1 MTVYLNGRLLAAAT
15 ARIDPTDRGFTL
27 GDGLFESIAV
37 RGGQV
42 RRLTQH
48 LDRLKNGAEILDLV
62 LPAGANELANALERV
77 RAANGVEDGVLRLT
91 LSRGAALRGL
101 LPAAGTEPTLLI
113 TADAGV
119 TDLSPITAITATV
132 TRRNEHSPLAH
143 IKTINYLDNIL
154 ARREA
159 AEKGADEAILLNTA
173 GRLAETTVANLFMV
187 IGGQTLTPPVAEGA
201 LPGVMRADI
210 IAAGEAAER
219 PLVADDILRASEA
232 FATNSAGIRGVVSVD
247 GRDVGGGV
255 PGPIFERL
263 RAMV

>member
-1 MTVYLNGRLLAAAT
+1 MTVYLNGRLIAAIA

-42 RRLTQH
+42 RRLAQH
-48 LDRLKNGAEILDLV
+48 LDRLQSGIKILGLT
-62 LPAGANELANALERV
+62 LPAAAEELSNALEQV
-77 RAANGVEDGVLRLT
+77 RAANDVKDGVLRLT

-101 LPAAGTEPTLLI
+101 LPAACAEPTLLI
-113 TADAGV
+113 TVDASV
-119 TDLSPITAITATV
+119 IDLSPITAITATV
-132 TRRNEHSPLAH
+132 TRRNEHSPLAQ

-159 AEKGADEAILLNTA
+159 AEKGADEAILLNTV

-187 IGGQTLTPPVAEGA
+187 IDGQTLTPPVAEGA

-210 IAAGEAAER
+210 IAAGEAAEE
-219 PLVADDILRASEA
+219 PLVSADFLRASEA
-232 FATNSAGIRGVVSVD
+232 FVTNSAGIRGLVSVD
-247 GRDVGGGV
+247 GCNVGGGV
-255 PGPIFERL
+255 PGPVFERL
-263 RAMV
+263 RAMA